1 MSVYTFG
8 WQCDEAWGKL
18 NLELSDEEV
27 ELIKEAYRDA
37 FSYLEERSELD
48 DIRERAVEKLD
59 FYDPE
64 LDQDVRI
71 YFPEVIT
78 KEVDKEDK

>member
-1 MSVYTFG
+1 MSVYTFR